1 MATNPVITAEKR
13 TVTGKQVGQLR
24 RQGKLPGVIYGHYL
38 EALPITMDLKT
49 TTRILNSLT
58 ASSLVTVN
66 VDGKEHAAL
75 VREKQRDYIRDTY
88 LHVDFLAIS
97 LTEKLTAHVSIELT
111 GESPAVKDLNG
122 IIVHEKDELEVECLP
137 QDLPQ
142 RIVLDISTLAKIGDS
157 LSVADVKLGDKVTI
171 LDNPA
176 DKIAIVAA
184 IKIEVEPVV
193 EEVAVEEE
201 VEAEVIEK
209 GKKEEEGEEGEEA
222 KEGKEAKPGKEAKAE
237 KK

>member
-1 MATNPVITAEKR
+1 MEKQVITAEKR
-13 TVTGKQVGQLR
+13 TVIGKQVGQLR
-24 RQGKLPGVIYGHYL
+24 RQGKLPGVIYGHHL

-49 TTRILNSLT
+49 ATRILNSLT

-75 VREKQRDYIRDTY
+75 VREKQRDFIKDTY

-97 LTEKLTAHVSIELT
+97 LTEKLTAHVGIELT

-122 IIVHEKDELEVECLP
+122 IIVREKDQLEVECLP

-142 RIVLDISTLAKIGDS
+142 RITLDISVLAKIGDS
-157 LSVADVKLGDKVTI
+157 LSVSDINLGDKVTI
-171 LDNPA
+171 LDNPT
-176 DKIAIVAA
+176 DKLVIVAA

-201 VEAEVIEK
+201 AEAEVIEK
-209 GKKEEEGEEGEEA
+209 GKKEEEGEEGEE
-222 KEGKEAKPGKEAKAE
+222 GAKAE
-237 KK
+237 EKKK

>member
-1 MATNPVITAEKR
+1 MEKQVITAEKR

-24 RQGKLPGVIYGHYL
+24 RQGKLPGVIYGHHL
-38 EALPITMDLKT
+38 EALPIIMDLRKA
-49 TTRILNSLT
+49 TRILNSLT
-58 ASSLVTVN
+58 ASSLVTVT
-66 VDGKEHAAL
+66 VDGEEHAAL
-75 VREKQRDYIRDTY
+75 VREKQRDYLKDTY

-97 LTEKLTAHVSIELT
+97 LTEKLTAHVGIELT

-137 QDLPQ
+137 EDLPQ

-157 LSVADVKLGDKVTI
+157 LTVADVNLGDKVTI

-176 DKIAIVAA
+176 DKIVIVAA

-193 EEVAVEEE
+193 EEVAVEESA
-201 VEAEVIEK
+201 EAEVIEK
-209 GKKEEEGEEGEEA
+209 GKKEEEGEEGAEGAA
-222 KEGKEAKPGKEAKAE
+222 KESKPE

>member
-13 TVTGKQVGQLR
+13 TVIGKQVGQLR
-24 RQGKLPGVIYGHYL
+24 RQGKLPGVIYGHHL
-38 EALPITMDLKT
+38 EAIPLTMDLRS
-49 TTRILNSLT
+49 TTRILDSLT
-58 ASSLVTVN
+58 ASSLVTVK
-66 VDGKEHAAL
+66 VDGTDHAAL
-75 VREKQRDYIRDTY
+75 VRERQRDYIKDFY
-88 LHVDFLAIS
+88 LHVDFMAIS
-97 LTEKLTAHVSIELT
+97 LTEKLTAHVSIELI

-122 IIVHEKDELEVECLP
+122 IIVHEKDQLEVECLP

-142 RIVLDISTLAKIGDS
+142 RIVLDIGSLAKIGDS
-157 LSVADVKLGDKVTI
+157 LTVADVNLGDKVTI

-176 DKIAIVAA
+176 DKIAIVTA
-184 IKIEVEPVV
+184 IKVEVEPVA
-193 EEVAVEEE
+193 EEVVVEEE

-222 KEGKEAKPGKEAKAE
+222 AKPGKEAKPE

>member
-1 MATNPVITAEKR
+1 MEKQVITAEKR

-24 RQGKLPGVIYGHYL
+24 RQGKLPGVIYGHHL
-38 EALPITMDLKT
+38 EATPILMDQRE

-58 ASSLVTVN
+58 ASSLVDLN
-66 VDGKEHAAL
+66 LDGKIHSVL

-88 LHVDFLAIS
+88 LHVDFLAVS
-97 LTEKLTAHVSIELT
+97 LTEKLTAYVSVELT
-111 GESPAVKDLNG
+111 GESPAVKDFNG
-122 IIVHEKDELEVECLP
+122 IIVREIDQLEVECLP

-142 RIVLDISTLAKIGDS
+142 RIVLDISTLLKIGDS
-157 LSVADVKLGDKVTI
+157 LSVADVDLGDKVTI
-171 LDNPA
+171 MNNPA
-176 DKIAIVAA
+176 DKIVIVNAT
-184 IKIEVEPVV
+184 KIEEEPVA

-222 KEGKEAKPGKEAKAE
+222 AKVEE
-237 KK
+237 KKK